1 MCVDLVGVLYQ
12 PEGGSLMR
20 DTVGN
25 TTVTS
30 ATLHNLQCNTEYTI
44 SIYVEGGQT
53 GKRSVSRR
61 VSLPAR
67 GSYAYS
73 AHFSS

>member
-1 MCVDLVGVLYQ
+1 MCVDLVRVLYQ

-20 DTVGN
+20 YTVGN
-25 TTVTS
+25 TTATS
-30 ATLHNLQCNTEYTI
+30 ATLHNLQCNTEYI
-44 SIYVEGGQT
+44 IRVYASGGQT
-53 GKRSVSRR
+53 GKSSVYRR